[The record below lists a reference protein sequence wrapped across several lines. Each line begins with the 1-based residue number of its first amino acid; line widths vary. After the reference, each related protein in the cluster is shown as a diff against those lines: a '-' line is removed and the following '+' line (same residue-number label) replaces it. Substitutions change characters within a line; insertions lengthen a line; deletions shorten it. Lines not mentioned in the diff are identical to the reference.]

1 MKWVHPKR
9 VTKTLT
15 GVLVDFW
22 ISGFFGNC
30 GKKLFS
36 TDEGSRGKF
45 EDDTLVG
52 KRK

>member
-1 MKWVHPKR
+1 
-9 VTKTLT
+9 
-15 GVLVDFW
+15 VDF
-22 ISGFFGNC
+22 SGIV